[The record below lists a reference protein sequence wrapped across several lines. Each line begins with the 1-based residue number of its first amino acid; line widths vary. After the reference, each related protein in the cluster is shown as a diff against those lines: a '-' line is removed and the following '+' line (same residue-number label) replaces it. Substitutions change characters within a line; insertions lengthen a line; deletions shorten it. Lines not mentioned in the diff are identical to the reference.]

1 MPAVYLG
8 GDPRK
13 EQHGDGKW
21 GREGK
26 EVDKGCVMEW
36 ATSMGHWAASC
47 WGPLGKSRTWASVVS
62 AEGWGGCRIYALTSV
77 SHWLRAVPCG
87 ASIHSSTSPEWCE
100 WKPLWPHRPAYLS
113 CPSFGDSSFDGS
125 LVGYQAA
132 VPPSPW
138 ACCIQKGAW
147 REAWCPE
154 RVQPPPINR
163 INKQEVGRPGPSS
176 EVGVEARASL
186 SQNVLKMTVRVRN
199 AWAEGRKRQM
209 MSPVSGT

>member
-1 MPAVYLG
+1 
-8 GDPRK
+8 
-13 EQHGDGKW
+13 
-21 GREGK
+21 
-26 EVDKGCVMEW
+26 MERRF
-36 ATSMGHWAASC
+36 TLLPLLSGVNGNHF
-47 WGPLGKSRTWASVVS
+47 GPTGQLIFFSRT
-62 AEGWGGCRIYALTSV
+62 
-77 SHWLRAVPCG
+77 
-87 ASIHSSTSPEWCE
+87 
-100 WKPLWPHRPAYLS
+100 KS

-147 REAWCPE
+147 GEAWCPE

-163 INKQEVGRPGPSS
+163 NNKQEVGRPGPSS